1 MPTDYCRTLHA
12 MAARPSGRLTFEKQL
27 CYDTENDRFRK
38 GGNTMSIAGMTA
50 GQLIGFLFELLLT
63 VLIEVGCLLLFTP
76 LARLADRILGV
87 LTVPLQK
94 PVDKLRERLVT
105 PAGSL
110 SAFGGWAGIAYLS
123 CATVFSC
130 AAAHHFLTH
139 GTTTLEFFTELLY
152 NTVFGAFASLLQGN
166 FSENFTAVAFV
177 SIGVS
182 AFIAGFLSSSLNG
195 AKWYVR
201 LPGHVISLVAYAMLA
216 RLLTAPLQAVAT
228 WGHTS
233 LVSLFHWQT
242 ASFFP
247 VLGKIL
253 LLILLGY
260 FALLLIL
267 MTLHE
272 YFVTVACVLPAFAVA
287 LPVPIILSNITHPA
301 VQTFWH
307 NWQDTII
314 IVIWVVVA
322 ELIQPH
328 LETVHSF
335 VCNQIPPLKK
345 FAKQK

>member
-1 MPTDYCRTLHA
+1 MIRKMTV
-12 MAARPSGRLTFEKQL
+12 FEKE
-27 CYDTENDRFRK
+27 D
-38 GGNTMSIAGMTA
+38 NTMAFSEMNA
-50 GQLIGFLFELLLT
+50 GQITGYLFSLLLA
-63 VLIEVGCLLLFTP
+63 VLVELACLLFFTP
-76 LARLADRILGV
+76 LARLTERILDF
-87 LTVPLQK
+87 LTRPLQK
-94 PVDKLRERLVT
+94 PMDKLQERLASPT
-105 PAGSL
+105 GPLAT
-110 SAFGGWAGIAYLS
+110 FGGWMGLAYLV

-130 AAAHHFLTH
+130 AAAHYFLTH
-139 GTTTLEFFTELLY
+139 GTTTSEFFTELLY

-228 WGHTS
+228 WGHAS

-287 LPVPIILSNITHPA
+287 LPVPIILGNITHPA
-301 VQTFWH
+301 VQTFWN
-307 NWQDTII
+307 NWEDTII